1 MLCLAAAAFAKDGGT
16 SPKIDLGITTFGE
29 IPKGNQLSKKKA
41 DDSMEGPTV
50 TASNAAYTVLKV
62 AHAKSFARSPT
73 GSVAMGAL
81 DALPLSGKP
90 LSTEKFTTVIRIK
103 SPQRAGA
110 SVELTIADPRGDTLM
125 SSTGNFTYR
134 GTRGDEIDYTVDW
147 DPTPCRAGGDY
158 VLMIRI
164 GGQELGTWPMKFAE
178 AVAKPP
184 PAK

>member
-1 MLCLAAAAFAKDGGT
+1 MCLAGAAFAKDGGT

-50 TASNAAYTVLKV
+50 TASNAAYTVVKV
-62 AHAKSFARSPT
+62 THAKASHSPI
-73 GSVAMGAL
+73 GAA

-125 SSTGNFTYR
+125 SSTGNVTFR
-134 GTRGDEIDYTVDW
+134 GTKGDEVDYTVDW
-147 DPTPCRAGGDY
+147 DPTPCRGGGEY

-164 GGQELGTWPMKFAE
+164 GGQEMGTWPMMFAE